1 LSALTE
7 VGQAVQVSAN
17 QSAPD
22 DLVIVGYVSG
32 AFGLQGWVKI
42 RPYSTTADALLEAP
56 LFWLESAAQ
65 AGVAPNLRE
74 VKRLSSKI
82 HGEDVVARLDE
93 VPDRT
98 AAEALKGTVVKVS
111 RQAFPALE
119 QDEFYWV
126 DLIGLAVQNLQGEDL
141 GVVRAMM
148 DNGAQSILRVAAS
161 DVPEAELMKHERLIP
176 FVDHFVKEVDR
187 EAKKIVV
194 DWGSDY

>member
-1 LSALTE
+1 M
-7 VGQAVQVSAN
+7 QVSAN

-42 RPYSTTADALLEAP
+42 RPYSTTADALLDAP
-56 LFWLESAAQ
+56 SFWLESGAQ
-65 AGVAPNLRE
+65 AAVGPSLSE
-74 VKRLSSKI
+74 YKRLSSKV
-82 HGEDVVARLDE
+82 HGEDVVARLGE

-98 AAEALKGTVVKVS
+98 AAEALKGCVVKVS

-126 DLIGLAVQNLQGEDL
+126 DLIGLAVQNLQGESL

-148 DNGAQSILRVAAS
+148 DNGAQSILRVAGS
-161 DVPEAELMKHERLIP
+161 DVPEAELIKHERLIP
-176 FVDHFVKEVDR
+176 FVDHFIKEVDR
-187 EAKKIVV
+187 EEKKITV
-194 DWGSDY
+194 DWGIDY

>member
-1 LSALTE
+1 LSAVIE
-7 VGQAVQVSAN
+7 VRQAVQVSAN

-42 RPYSTTADALLEAP
+42 RPYSTTADALLDAP
-56 LFWLESAAQ
+56 SFWLESSAQ
-65 AGVAPNLRE
+65 AAGASSLSE
-74 VKRLSSKI
+74 YKRLSSKV

-98 AAEALKGTVVKVS
+98 AAEALKGCVVKVS

-126 DLIGLAVQNLQGEDL
+126 DLIGLSVQNLQGENL

-148 DNGAQSILRVAAS
+148 DNGAQSILRVAGS
-161 DVPEAELMKHERLIP
+161 DVPSLKRLIAKRRRSSLTGASIIKAK
-176 FVDHFVKEVDR
+176 FVGIDR
-187 EAKKIVV
+187 CSSIGA
-194 DWGSDY
+194 